1 MACRRS
7 ETLARVSSGVS
18 VLLLVVTLLLISTV
32 SSATA
37 REGSAQQDRS
47 ARGVNVLPA
56 VRVSDVQPVSRT
68 YEGPTVAVNPNE
80 PETMYVASSDLQA
93 RRCDIWQ
100 SRDAGV
106 TFVALEGPD
115 FGELTDCG
123 LNKGGIAQNIRM
135 DLVVDGEGV
144 VYWAVAVADPIAA
157 GPRSVV
163 LARSV
168 DEGASW
174 QTTMV
179 ADAPVPADPNAAF
192 ANFEPSLFVD
202 PFGSAPR
209 TVWISWRRSF
219 ADDERSTEGWA
230 AVSSDGGE
238 TFGDAVRAF
247 ELDPGF
253 DAPRIVMDSD
263 GTVFWF
269 QKERPP
275 SPDEGEESPPHRL
288 VMAHSSDGGRLWQQ
302 VEIDQAQSVL
312 EEPLAG
318 VSTDGDTLYL
328 TWADARNGDL
338 DIFFMRSTD
347 RGQSWSEPLRVND
360 DPVGNLRSQKWPTM
374 SIAPNGR
381 VDIAWYDY
389 RHDTA
394 DVPEDDL
401 EFFLGAV
408 NDVYYAYS
416 KDGGRTFSANLRA
429 TERSIDRTF
438 GTYNPQYS
446 VEVPPGLGSGNQRT
460 VLAWSD
466 TRMATLTTQAQDI
479 YAAPAEFATRG
490 FFVIPTLTV
499 LAALGGAG
507 IALLAAALMLSR
519 RRPPSPQGDQRQV
532 PVGADH

>member
-1 MACRRS
+1 MAWRRS
-7 ETLARVSSGVS
+7 ATFARVTSVVF
-18 VLLLVVTLLLISTV
+18 VLLLVATLSLVSTV
-32 SSATA
+32 GSGAA
-37 REGSAQQDRS
+37 QHRGAQRERS
-47 ARGVNVLPA
+47 ARGVDVLSA
-56 VRVSDVQPVSRT
+56 VRVSQAEPISRT
-68 YEGPTVAVNPNE
+68 YEGPAVAVNPND
-80 PETMYVASSDLQA
+80 PQTMYVAASDLQT
-93 RRCDIWQ
+93 RRCHIWQ
-100 SRDAGV
+100 SRDAGIS
-106 TFVALEGPD
+106 FVELEGPD

-123 LNKGGIAQNIRM
+123 LNKGGIPQNIRM
-135 DLVVDGEGV
+135 DLAVDAEGV
-144 VYWAVAVADPIAA
+144 LYWAVAVANQNAA
-157 GPRSVV
+157 GPRSIV

-174 QTTMV
+174 LTTMV
-179 ADAPVPADPNAAF
+179 AEAPVPADPNEAF
-192 ANFEPSLFVD
+192 ANFEPSLFID

-209 TVWISWRRSF
+209 TVWMSWRRSF
-219 ADDERSTEGWA
+219 ANREKPTEGWA
-230 AVSSDGGE
+230 AVSTDGGD

-253 DAPRIVMDSD
+253 DAPKIAMDSD

-275 SPDEGEESPPHRL
+275 SPAEGEETSPHRL
-288 VMAHSSDGGRLWQQ
+288 LMAHSGDGGQLWQQ
-302 VEIDQAQSVL
+302 VEIDQAQPVL

-318 VSTDGDTLYL
+318 VSPDGDTLYL
-328 TWADARNGDL
+328 AWADARNGDL

-416 KDGGRTFSANLRA
+416 DDGGRTFSANLRA
-429 TERSIDRTF
+429 TEPSIDRTF
-438 GTYNPQYS
+438 GTYNAQYS
-446 VEVPPGLGSGNQRT
+446 VEVPPGLGSGDERA

-479 YAAPAEFATRG
+479 YAAPAEFRARRS
-490 FFVIPTLTV
+490 FLIPTLTV

-507 IALLAAALMLSR
+507 IALLAAALVLRR
-519 RRPPSPQGDQRQV
+519 RRPPSP
-532 PVGADH
+532 PATSST